1 MNVDDLQWQKAHL
14 GGVLPRFVDEI
25 LARGGLET
33 LVEAARE
40 RGDWFCAVGA
50 VRGLCAAGQFER
62 AWTVVE
68 PFAAAGWQ
76 PAVRTGVDVLVRW
89 NRVEQALELAHPG
102 RRGQESAEAWRD
114 YAEALVRAG
123 RAHEAIDVLSPHLR
137 EGWVLRSLVEMT
149 DGQGCDE
156 RVLEVLTPLA
166 EGFRH
171 AQGQRGARDL
181 REVPPARAGH
191 LWEALPAQAR
201 VLERSGRVD
210 EAIRLLGADVAARR
224 YGLENTVGFY
234 VELLARH
241 GRVEE
246 LRDLATGSR
255 RTAAASPYVKV
266 LENLGRAEEAEA
278 YLRDCMAG
286 EYPGWSK
293 SILMDL
299 LIRQGRFDDAI
310 EAVGHTFDELYD
322 GNLLQAALI
331 LLADQ
336 GRPDVAIGLTE
347 GRSPEFLAE
356 SETYWLR
363 SNRWWLMGEAGRARE
378 AIAQIEALPADEVD
392 DRELT
397 IAWLLAQDGRVEEA
411 IALLRPLPG
420 RSAANDLAELLI
432 RQNRLAEAVAAI
444 PDVAAQRREEEM
456 ERAAWAVSGSVGG
469 WGGSSPVEDSST

>member
-40 RGDWFCAVGA
+40 REDWFCAVGA
-50 VRGLCAAGQFER
+50 VRGLCAAGEFER

-68 PFAAAGWQ
+68 AFAAAGWQ
-76 PAVRTGVDVLVRW
+76 PAVRTGADVLVRW
-89 NRVEQALELAHPG
+89 DRVEQALELAHPG

-123 RAHEAIDVLSPHLR
+123 RADEAMDVLSPYLR

-171 AQGQRGARDL
+171 AKGQRGARDL
-181 REVPPARAGH
+181 REAPLAPTGH

-224 YGLENTVGFY
+224 YGPENTVGFY

-246 LRDLATGSR
+246 LRDLATGGR

-286 EYPGWSK
+286 EHPGWSE

-299 LIRQGRFDDAI
+299 LIRQRRFDDAI

-331 LLADQ
+331 LLAEQ
-336 GRPDVAIGLTE
+336 GRPDLAIGLTE
-347 GRSPEFLAE
+347 GRSPEYLAE
-356 SETYWLR
+356 NETYWLR

-432 RQNRLAEAVAAI
+432 RQNRLAEAVAVI
-444 PDVAAQRREEEM
+444 PDVAAQRREQEM
-456 ERAAWAVSGSVGG
+456 ERKRAASDSVGG
-469 WGGSSPVEDSST
+469 WGGPSTVEASST